1 MSSPTPDHFT
11 LKAEQAR
18 NRALRSRTLMK
29 VASVAGVTL
38 AFVFVAESLYY
49 KPQPPRE
56 VAASVP
62 KALIISGGA
71 SQYSGIDKYTH
82 PFSVQAQHGVQDAQE
97 ESLMHLETVVGSF
110 IRRGGGAVEVVAD
123 RADYD
128 TKTKDLNLTG
138 KVRFVEHGR
147 YTADLQTAKVN
158 LEQQAIA
165 TNQPVQVKTGDATVL
180 ADTMETSD
188 DGTVY
193 LRGHVKAHF
202 ESGFGN

>member
-1 MSSPTPDHFT
+1 MSSPIPDQFT

-29 VASVAGVTL
+29 MAAVTGVTL
-38 AFVFVAESLYY
+38 AFVFVAESLFY
-49 KPQPPRE
+49 KPQQLREAPPPVE
-56 VAASVP
+56 KAA
-62 KALIISGGA
+62 IISGGI
-71 SQYSGIDKYTH
+71 SQFSGIDKYSH
-82 PFSVQAQHGVQDAQE
+82 PFSVRAQRGIQDKQV

-110 IRRGGGAVEVVAD
+110 VRRGGRTVEVVAD
-123 RADYD
+123 TADYD
-128 TKTKDLNLTG
+128 TKTKDLNLSG
-138 KVRFVEHGR
+138 KVRFVEQGR

-158 LEQQAIA
+158 LDQQAIA